1 MLGGTIT
8 NTVVLPRGS
17 HRKDP
22 VENFAPLSPMQTE
35 IKPRQ
40 LLNTLLVVFPI
51 LCLCVVI
58 FRAVV
63 RNADVVYPNSETES
77 AFLRSYTIEN
87 AIKSGIPFWSSLSGP
102 NSAGRGCAFHQ
113 RKFQYGFAIASGNE
127 AGVMTG
133 VQQDLESRLSR
144 KGSQIIR
151 EKGNPREGFQFEYA
165 TGSINGTVTVDPLVV
180 QDATSVAGKAGL
192 LSGQT
197 ALKLRVRIS
206 ETWHKAS
213 AGCQ

>member
-113 RKFQYGFAIASGNE
+113 RKF
-127 AGVMTG
+127 
-133 VQQDLESRLSR
+133 
-144 KGSQIIR
+144 
-151 EKGNPREGFQFEYA
+151 
-165 TGSINGTVTVDPLVV
+165 
-180 QDATSVAGKAGL
+180 
-192 LSGQT
+192 
-197 ALKLRVRIS
+197 
-206 ETWHKAS
+206 
-213 AGCQ
+213 

>member
-22 VENFAPLSPMQTE
+22 VEDFAPLSPMQTE

-63 RNADVVYPNSETES
+63 RNADVVNPNSETES

-127 AGVMTG
+127 AGVMTA

-144 KGSQIIR
+144 KGSQIIT

>member
-1 MLGGTIT
+1 VLGGTIT

-22 VENFAPLSPMQTE
+22 VEDFAPLSPMQTE

-63 RNADVVYPNSETES
+63 RNADVV
-77 AFLRSYTIEN
+77 
-87 AIKSGIPFWSSLSGP
+87 
-102 NSAGRGCAFHQ
+102 
-113 RKFQYGFAIASGNE
+113 
-127 AGVMTG
+127 
-133 VQQDLESRLSR
+133 
-144 KGSQIIR
+144 
-151 EKGNPREGFQFEYA
+151 
-165 TGSINGTVTVDPLVV
+165 
-180 QDATSVAGKAGL
+180 SVGGKAGL